1 MLPIKRSSH
10 LNKAE
15 KDREI
20 IERVKAGEQAAFRE
34 LVNAYKDDAFAL
46 ACSILKEPE
55 LAEDVLQEVFLKVFQ
70 KIRSFKYQSSFYTW
84 LYRIVVNRCYNE
96 LRRNK
101 SRRTEVLENVPESQ
115 QGTDLPDPNNVNE
128 YVLLALNQM
137 KADEAL
143 VLRLFYLS
151 ELSIE
156 EVIQVT
162 GFGKS
167 KVKVTLH
174 RGRKNLAELLR
185 KYLGKEIEDL

>member
-1 MLPIKRSSH
+1 MNR
-10 LNKAE
+10 AE

-20 IERVKAGEQAAFRE
+20 IEQVKAGEQAAFRE
-34 LVNAYKDDAFAL
+34 LVNTYKDDAFAL

-55 LAEDVLQEVFLKVFQ
+55 LAEDVLQEVFLKAFQ

-101 SRRTEVLENVPESQ
+101 GRRTEALENISELEK
-115 QGTDLPDPNNVNE
+115 GTDLPDPNNVNE
-128 YVLLALNQM
+128 YVILALNQM

-167 KVKVTLH
+167 KVKVSLH
-174 RGRKNLAELLR
+174 RGRKNLADLLR

>member
-1 MLPIKRSSH
+1 MNRG
-10 LNKAE
+10 E
-15 KDREI
+15 KDKEI

-34 LVNAYKDDAFAL
+34 LVNTYKDDAFAL

-84 LYRIVVNRCYNE
+84 LYRIVVNRSYNE

-128 YVLLALNQM
+128 YVILSLNQM

-167 KVKVTLH
+167 KVKVSLH
-174 RGRKNLAELLR
+174 RGRKNLADLLR

>member
-1 MLPIKRSSH
+1 MNRV
-10 LNKAE
+10 E

-34 LVNAYKDDAFAL
+34 LVNNYKDDAFAL
-46 ACSILKEPE
+46 ACSILKDHEW
-55 LAEDVLQEVFLKVFQ
+55 AEDVLQDAFLKVFQ
-70 KIRSFKYQSSFYTW
+70 KIQSFKYQSAFYTW

-96 LRRNK
+96 LRRK
-101 SRRTEVLENVPESQ
+101 KHTRREPLENISELE
-115 QGTDLPDPNNVNE
+115 QGTDFPNPNNVNE
-128 YVLLALNQM
+128 YVILALNQM
-137 KADEAL
+137 KSDEAL

-174 RGRKNLAELLR
+174 RGRKNLADLLR
-185 KYLGKEIEDL
+185 KYLGREIEDL